1 VLGGGGGRGAAQVG
15 VLLAF
20 FEYGLEPPDR
30 LIGVSVGA
38 LNGAVV
44 GAFPSLAGVEMLRE
58 LWLSRQARDVF
69 RTHPLNVVW
78 TRLLGTVAA
87 LPASNVTRLIERA
100 LQLCGIQEFGDL
112 KLPLEVLATDI
123 NAGLPHV
130 FTSGPLLPALQASTA
145 IPGVFPAVRIEGH
158 GYLDGGIVDNMPITL
173 AVERG
178 SREVLGIGLMAGG
191 ELDHQTMGWAEL
203 MGRTLQLSLHHR
215 MLSDFERMRNRAK
228 VVLLCPVLGPGAG
241 LDLRR
246 DHVEAVIEGVRQAT
260 LRLLREQGRRLFA
273 RSAIHYIAP

>member
-38 LNGAVV
+38 LNGTVV

-228 VVLLCPVLGPGAG
+228 VVLLCPVLGPSAG

-260 LRLLREQGRRLFA
+260 LSLLREQGRRLFA